1 MLISITSLEQASQL
15 VANATR
21 VPVFYMYPGSDE
33 LWSFGGF
40 RISRSNLKKAP
51 ADLLHSIQSVQF
63 RKPIQLVN
71 INKQADQMIVM
82 PLSTH
87 EMGEGRLILWPNYR
101 KFLDPYPTDQHLE
114 PAVLQPPD
122 TGQLIHTASL
132 LHYLLYNERLEE
144 DQLPNEETK
153 TDVLEISLMEQ
164 RENSLYHKSYLAEK
178 KIFEQIRLGNKVKML
193 RYFNQHVNMN
203 GFYGTLS
210 KTDNLRSKKNLII
223 AAITMGTRAAIEGGL
238 YSEVALTLSDT
249 FIQYVESMP
258 HIDSI
263 QPVLEQILLEFT
275 ERVERVQRAH
285 FSRDIL
291 MCQEYVLEHLYE
303 DLDLVTLAAHV
314 KMSPSYLSRKFK
326 DETGEALK
334 TFIQKQRI
342 EEAKHLIVFTDYRL
356 SEIYPLLNFHD
367 QSYFIKIFKKH
378 AGVTPKQYR
387 DRFAAR
393 TF

>member
-1 MLISITSLEQASQL
+1 M
-15 VANATR
+15 
-21 VPVFYMYPGSDE
+21 
-33 LWSFGGF
+33 
-40 RISRSNLKKAP
+40 
-51 ADLLHSIQSVQF
+51 
-63 RKPIQLVN
+63 
-71 INKQADQMIVM
+71 
-82 PLSTH
+82 
-87 EMGEGRLILWPNYR
+87 
-101 KFLDPYPTDQHLE
+101 
-114 PAVLQPPD
+114 
-122 TGQLIHTASL
+122 
-132 LHYLLYNERLEE
+132 
-144 DQLPNEETK
+144 
-153 TDVLEISLMEQ
+153 
-164 RENSLYHKSYLAEK
+164 
-178 KIFEQIRLGNKVKML
+178 
-193 RYFNQHVNMN
+193 
-203 GFYGTLS
+203 
-210 KTDNLRSKKNLII
+210 
-223 AAITMGTRAAIEGGL
+223 
-238 YSEVALTLSDT
+238 ALTLSDT

-303 DLDLVTLAAHV
+303 DLDLGTLAAHV

-393 TF
+393 TS